1 MKYLFIG
8 DYNSNT
14 GPANVNKNLKSYLKT
29 DFKFIHKKSLF
40 LKEIETVYKIITSQK
55 ICMSGYSKSFFFY
68 AILAKILNKKTVI
81 LVHGSA
87 TYENKINEVDNKWD
101 SIFEKK
107 IFENVN
113 KILCVS
119 ENYMLWFKKEYPLL
133 KTKTS
138 YLNNGIEWDKLP
150 LETSLKRKEKNDLYF
165 TIVTMGGGKP
175 QKKNLQLCK
184 AVEIYNWHNSKKI
197 KLIVLGSFGSD
208 LDKISDYYFV
218 ECPGQ
223 VSHEEAYRYLKSAD
237 LFVQN
242 SILESFN
249 LATVEALIS
258 GCSILISKNVG
269 AISILNGIQNQDI
282 IFDNDDLEE
291 LTEKI
296 KINLNSSNNER
307 ILNSIDRNST
317 SYKFAST
324 RLIKII
330 EEVS

>member
-1 MKYLFIG
+1 M
-8 DYNSNT
+8 
-14 GPANVNKNLKSYLKT
+14 
-29 DFKFIHKKSLF
+29 
-40 LKEIETVYKIITSQK
+40 
-55 ICMSGYSKSFFFY
+55 
-68 AILAKILNKKTVI
+68 
-81 LVHGSA
+81 
-87 TYENKINEVDNKWD
+87 
-101 SIFEKK
+101 
-107 IFENVN
+107 
-113 KILCVS
+113 
-119 ENYMLWFKKEYPLL
+119 
-133 KTKTS
+133 
-138 YLNNGIEWDKLP
+138 
-150 LETSLKRKEKNDLYF
+150 
-165 TIVTMGGGKP
+165 
-175 QKKNLQLCK
+175 
-184 AVEIYNWHNSKKI
+184 HNSKKI

-269 AISILNGIQNQDI
+269 AISILKGIQNQDI

-296 KINLNSSNNER
+296 KINLISSNNER